1 MIARGISRQINEQ
14 AVLDQV
20 LADGP
25 VSRAALARILGLS
38 KPTINSIIKDLQ
50 GLGIIRVEGQSNGHV
65 GRTAALYC
73 VNEQVGCVMGVDVG
87 GTKLNAVAA
96 NLLGVVLA
104 EILEPTDTRS
114 ADQLIEQ
121 IVRIRLE
128 LSVKAGIPSTDIRVV
143 TIGMPGIIDPENR
156 LITHAP
162 NLPLQSASDFLARL
176 EAALPGNS
184 IQAFNDV
191 NLAAIGER
199 WRGLGQRISDFAFLS
214 IGTGVG
220 LGLVINGELCEGF
233 RGQAGEVGWLPLGGD
248 PFDEANREHGALEER
263 VSGRAM
269 TRHLRRLIEQ
279 GRQTSLAPD
288 SAPTEIFAA
297 ATLGDTVA
305 DEVLDDAAKH
315 IALAIAA
322 ICSVV
327 GPELVVLGGGIG
339 SNEDFVGRVQAYLPS
354 VTPLSTRVEPTAL
367 GARAALMG
375 SLSVAL
381 REGRSQMLTWAE

>member
-1 MIARGISRQINEQ
+1 MIVRGISRQINEQ

-20 LADGP
+20 LAGGP
-25 VSRAALARILGLS
+25 ISRATLAQVLGLS
-38 KPTINSIIKDLQ
+38 KPTINSIVKDLH
-50 GLGIIRVEGQSNGHV
+50 GLGIVRVEGQTNGHV

-73 VNEQVGCVMGVDVG
+73 VNDQVGCVMGIDVG
-87 GTKLNAVAA
+87 GTKLNAVVA

-104 EILEPTDTRS
+104 EVLEPTATGS
-114 ADQLIEQ
+114 ANELIAQ
-121 IVRIRLE
+121 IIRIRLD
-128 LSVKAGIPSTDIRVV
+128 LANKAGIPPTDIRVV
-143 TIGMPGIIDPENR
+143 TIGMPGIIDPEMR

-162 NLPLQSASDFLARL
+162 NLPLQEASDFVARL
-176 EAALPGNS
+176 ELALPGTS

-199 WRGLGQRISDFAFLS
+199 WRGLGQRMSDFAFLS

-233 RGQAGEVGWLPLGGD
+233 RGQAGEVGWLPVGGD
-248 PFDEANREHGALEER
+248 PFDKANREHGALEER

-269 TRHLRRLIEQ
+269 TKRLNDLISQ
-279 GRQTSLAPD
+279 GLQTSLTINAV
-288 SAPTEIFAA
+288 PTDIFAA
-297 ATLGDTVA
+297 AALGDHIA
-305 DEVLDDAAKH
+305 DQLIDDAAKN

-322 ICSVV
+322 ICAVV

-339 SNEDFVGRVQAYLPS
+339 SNEYLVERVRRYLPA
-354 VTPLSTRVEPTAL
+354 VTPLLLRVEPSAL

-375 SLSVAL
+375 ALSVAL
-381 REGRSQMLTWAE
+381 REGRSKMLAWAE